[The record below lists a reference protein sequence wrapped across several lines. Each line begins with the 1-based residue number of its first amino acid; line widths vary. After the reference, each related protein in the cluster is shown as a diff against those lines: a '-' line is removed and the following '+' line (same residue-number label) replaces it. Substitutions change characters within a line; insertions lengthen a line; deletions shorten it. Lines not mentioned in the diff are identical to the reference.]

1 MKILIDIPEE
11 EYRHLA
17 YADHFKLR
25 SYIESGKPLT
35 ALSADLK
42 AIDRN
47 NMSKEVLIG
56 FNMAVALFN
65 KHLGGD
71 AE

>member
-1 MKILIDIPEE
+1 MKLMIDIPEE
-11 EYRHLA
+11 DYKHLA
-17 YADHFKLR
+17 YANHFKLR
-25 SYIESGKPLT
+25 SYIENGKPLS

-42 AIDRN
+42 SADRES
-47 NMSKEVLIG
+47 MDEKVLIG

-65 KHLGGD
+65 KHLGG